1 MSKKSIYIS
10 NVFNRN
16 YNTTKRIVINRGGTR
31 AGKTYAIC
39 QLLAKWLLSGE
50 IRRGQHIEEGVAS
63 VVRKTLPALKASAQK
78 DFESILDEW
87 GVLGTQVTK
96 RIVDREYI
104 YKKRRVEFFS
114 VDDQQKV
121 RGRKRNILFANE
133 ANELNYQSD
142 FFQLN
147 IRTED
152 LVFIDFNPSDPYNWV
167 KLELEDKRA
176 HLEKDV
182 ETIKSTYKDNPF
194 ISDQLAKEI
203 ESITDPDLRKVYV
216 DGEYGLVKGLVFPKV
231 NIIDQLPKG
240 LRKHG
245 LGLDFG
251 YTNDPAALCE
261 CGLHQGGIYVH
272 EWIYSTGLTNK
283 DLHELI
289 LQAGLGKRKIYADS
303 AEPKS
308 IEELKR
314 RGLFV
319 KATRKGKDS
328 IRYGINLIKQYP
340 LFITA
345 TSVNLL
351 KEQKLYKWHSLSD
364 GRFTN
369 KPIDNFNHAWD
380 CVRYWAIMNLRKR
393 QGVLASG

>member
-1 MSKKSIYIS
+1 MSKKTIYIN
-10 NVFNRN
+10 NVFSRN
-16 YNTTKRIVINRGGTR
+16 YNSTKRFVINRGGTR

-133 ANELNYQSD
+133 GNELDYHSD

-303 AEPKS
+303 AEPTS

-364 GRFTN
+364 GTFTN

-380 CVRYWAIMNLRKR
+380 CVRYWAIMNLQKN

>member
-231 NIIDQLPKG
+231 NIIDKLPEG

>member
-1 MSKKSIYIS
+1 MSKKTIYIN
-10 NVFNRN
+10 NVFSRN
-16 YNTTKRIVINRGGTR
+16 YNSTKRFVINRGGTR

-364 GRFTN
+364 GTFTN

-380 CVRYWAIMNLRKR
+380 CVRYWAIMNLQKN

>member
-364 GRFTN
+364 GTFTN

-380 CVRYWAIMNLRKR
+380 CVRYWAIMNLQKN

>member
-50 IRRGQHIEEGVAS
+50 VRRGQHIEEGVAS

-147 IRTED
+147 IRTEV

-364 GRFTN
+364 GTFTN

-380 CVRYWAIMNLRKR
+380 CVRYWAIMNLRKN

>member
-50 IRRGQHIEEGVAS
+50 VRRGQHIEEGVAS

-364 GRFTN
+364 GTFTN

-380 CVRYWAIMNLRKR
+380 CVRYWAIMNLQKN